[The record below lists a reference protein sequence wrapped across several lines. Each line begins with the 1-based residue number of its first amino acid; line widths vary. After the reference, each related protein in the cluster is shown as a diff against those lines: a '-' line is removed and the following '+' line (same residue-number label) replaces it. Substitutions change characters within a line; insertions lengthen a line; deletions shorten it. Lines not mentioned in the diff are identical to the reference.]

1 MSDEGFVR
9 VASIAELPE
18 GELRPFETPD
28 GRVAVAVVGAE
39 VLAVDDTCTHA
50 GCSLAEG
57 TVDDVEGCVICPC
70 HQAAFDLRSGE
81 PVEGPATDPVRVR
94 AVRVRDGW
102 VEVGPA
108 VEP

>member
-1 MSDEGFVR
+1 MDDGFAR
-9 VASIAELPE
+9 IATIAELPE
-18 GELRPFETPD
+18 GELRAFETAD
-28 GRVAVAVVGAE
+28 GRVAVVNVGTE
-39 VLAVDDTCTHA
+39 VLAVDDACTHA

-57 TVDDVEGCVICPC
+57 SLDDTEECVVCPC
-70 HQAAFDLRSGE
+70 HGAVFDLRSGE
-81 PVEGPATDPVRVR
+81 PVEGPADDPVRVR